1 MSGRFILIR
10 KSNFTKA
17 ANPTIKSSFPLNK
30 TPMVHIVTDA
40 SVRFTQP
47 NFAEDHKVIIAP
59 VHVRCSNRQIPD
71 GPGTNLASVRPML
84 EVCGPD
90 SEIES
95 PSVDT
100 FTAIYQRLQAETH
113 QILSIHNSAGLSRT
127 YQNALK
133 ASQQFRGR
141 MDIEVIDSQTVS
153 IGLGLIVQTV
163 TQAAQRGED
172 LEGLVHLIRSIIPRL
187 YMVIFLDDLYF
198 LERNNLVSR
207 SQAVL
212 GNMLGILPF
221 LTMEDGALIPMEK
234 VRLRARAIEK
244 LIEFV
249 CEFSGVEHL
258 GILQNRI
265 EPDEESSAVR
275 ERLRAFYPAAP
286 ITSVCYGSMLSTYV
300 GYNAL
305 GAVVLES
312 QEEML

>member
-1 MSGRFILIR
+1 M
-10 KSNFTKA
+10 KA
-17 ANPTIKSSFPLNK
+17 VNPTIRSSYPLNK
-30 TPMVHIVTDA
+30 PPMVHIITDA
-40 SVRFTQP
+40 AVRFTQP
-47 NFAEDHKVIIAP
+47 NFVKEHKITIAP
-59 VHVRCSNRQIPD
+59 LHVRCSNRQIPD

-84 EVCGPD
+84 EICGPD
-90 SEIES
+90 SEIEG
-95 PSVDT
+95 PSVET
-100 FTAIYQRLQAETH
+100 FSTIYRQLQSETN
-113 QILSIHNSAGLSRT
+113 QIISIHHSASLSNT
-127 YQNALK
+127 YQNALA

-141 MDIEVIDSQTVS
+141 MDIQVIDSQSVS
-153 IGLGLIVQTV
+153 IGLGLIVQSV
-163 TQAAQRGED
+163 AQAAQRGET
-172 LEGLVHLIRSIIPRL
+172 LEGLVQHIRSMIPRL

-207 SQAVL
+207 SQAIL

-221 LTMEDGALIPMEK
+221 LTMEEGALIPMEK
-234 VRLRARAIEK
+234 VRLRARAVEK

-258 GILQNRI
+258 GILQNSI
-265 EPDEESSAVR
+265 DPDEESNAVR

>member
-1 MSGRFILIR
+1 
-10 KSNFTKA
+10 
-17 ANPTIKSSFPLNK
+17 
-30 TPMVHIVTDA
+30 MVYIVTDA

-47 NFAEDHKVIIAP
+47 NFEKAHNIKVAP
-59 VHVRCSNRQIPD
+59 VNVRCGNRQIPD
-71 GPGTNLASVRPML
+71 GTGTNLASVRPML

-95 PSVDT
+95 PSVET
-100 FTAIYQRLQAETH
+100 FTNIYSHLQSETH
-113 QILSIHNSAGLSRT
+113 QILSIHNSAGLSST

-141 MDIEVIDSQTVS
+141 MDIQVIDSQTVS
-153 IGLGLIVQTV
+153 IGLGLIVQSV
-163 TQAAQRGED
+163 AQAAQRGED
-172 LEGLVHLIRSIIPRL
+172 LDGLVRIIRSMIPRL
-187 YMVIFLDDLYF
+187 YTVIFLDDLYF

-221 LTMEDGALIPMEK
+221 LTIEDGALIPMEK
-234 VRLRARAIEK
+234 VRVRARAIEK

-249 CEFSGVEHL
+249 CEFSGVEQL

-265 EPDEESSAVR
+265 EPDEESAAVR
-275 ERLRAFYPAAP
+275 ERLRAVYPAAP
-286 ITSVCYGSMLSTYV
+286 ITSVCYGSMLSTFV

-305 GAVVLES
+305 GAIVLES

>member
-1 MSGRFILIR
+1 VETFS
-10 KSNFTKA
+10 
-17 ANPTIKSSFPLNK
+17 TIY
-30 TPMVHIVTDA
+30 
-40 SVRFTQP
+40 
-47 NFAEDHKVIIAP
+47 
-59 VHVRCSNRQIPD
+59 RQ
-71 GPGTNLASVRPML
+71 
-84 EVCGPD
+84 
-90 SEIES
+90 
-95 PSVDT
+95 
-100 FTAIYQRLQAETH
+100 LQSETH
-113 QILSIHNSAGLSRT
+113 QIISIHNSSGLSKT
-127 YQNALK
+127 YQNALT
-133 ASQQFRGR
+133 ASQQYRGR
-141 MDIEVIDSQTVS
+141 MDIQVIDSQSVS
-153 IGLGLIVQTV
+153 IGLGLIVQAV
-163 TQAAQRGED
+163 AQAAQRGEN
-172 LEGLVHLIRSIIPRL
+172 LEGLVQLIRSMIPRL

-207 SQAVL
+207 SQAIL

-234 VRLRARAIEK
+234 VRLRARAMEK

-258 GILQNRI
+258 GILQKST
-265 EPDEESSAVR
+265 EPDEESNAVR

>member
-1 MSGRFILIR
+1 
-10 KSNFTKA
+10 
-17 ANPTIKSSFPLNK
+17 
-30 TPMVHIVTDA
+30 MVRIVTDA
-40 SVRFTQP
+40 SVRFTQS
-47 NFAEDHKVIIAP
+47 NFAKAHDIVVAP
-59 VHVRCSNRQIPD
+59 LHVRCSNRHIPD
-71 GPGTNLASVRPML
+71 GSGTNLASVRPML
-84 EVCGPD
+84 EICGPD

-95 PSVDT
+95 PSVET
-100 FTAIYQRLQAETH
+100 FATIYNRLQSETH
-113 QILSIHNSAGLSRT
+113 QIISIHNSAGLSNT
-127 YQNALK
+127 YQNALT

-141 MDIEVIDSQTVS
+141 MDIHVIDSQSVS
-153 IGLGLIVQTV
+153 IGLGFIVQSV
-163 TQAAQRGED
+163 AQAALRGEGID
-172 LEGLVHLIRSIIPRL
+172 GLVRLIRSMIPRL

-207 SQAVL
+207 SQAIL

-221 LTMEDGALIPMEK
+221 LTMEDGSLIPMEK
-234 VRLRARAIEK
+234 VRLRVRAVEK
-244 LIEFV
+244 LIEFI

-258 GILQNRI
+258 GILQNRS
-265 EPDEESSAVR
+265 EPDEESLAVH

>member
-1 MSGRFILIR
+1 M
-10 KSNFTKA
+10 KA
-17 ANPTIKSSFPLNK
+17 VSPTIRSSFPLNK

-47 NFAEDHKVIIAP
+47 NFEKEHKIVVAP
-59 VHVRCSNRQIPD
+59 LNVRCSNRQIPD
-71 GPGTNLASVRPML
+71 GPGTNLSSVRPML
-84 EVCGPD
+84 EICGPD
-90 SEIES
+90 SVIES
-95 PSVDT
+95 PSVET
-100 FTAIYQRLQAETH
+100 FSTIYRQLQSETH
-113 QILSIHNSAGLSRT
+113 QIISIHNSSGLTKT
-127 YQNALK
+127 YQNALT
-133 ASQQFRGR
+133 ASQHFRGR
-141 MDIEVIDSQTVS
+141 MDIQVIDSQSVS

-163 TQAAQRGED
+163 AQAAQRGETLD
-172 LEGLVHLIRSIIPRL
+172 GLIQLIRSMIPRL

-207 SQAVL
+207 SQAIL

-221 LTMEDGALIPMEK
+221 LTMEEGALIPMEK
-234 VRLRARAIEK
+234 VRLRPRAIEK

-258 GILQNRI
+258 GILQKSL
-265 EPDEESSAVR
+265 EPDEESNTVH

>member
-1 MSGRFILIR
+1 
-10 KSNFTKA
+10 
-17 ANPTIKSSFPLNK
+17 
-30 TPMVHIVTDA
+30 MVHIVTDA

-47 NFAEDHKVIIAP
+47 NFEKEYNIKVAP
-59 VHVRCSNRQIPD
+59 VNVRCGNRQIPD
-71 GPGTNLASVRPML
+71 GTGTNLASVRPLL
-84 EVCGPD
+84 EICGPD

-95 PSVDT
+95 PSVET
-100 FTAIYQRLQAETH
+100 FTKIYSQLQSETH
-113 QILSIHNSAGLSRT
+113 QILSIHNSAGLSNT

-141 MDIEVIDSQTVS
+141 MDIQVIDSQTVS
-153 IGLGLIVQTV
+153 IGLGLIVQSV
-163 TQAAQRGED
+163 VQAAQRGED
-172 LEGLVHLIRSIIPRL
+172 LDGLVRVIRSMIPRL
-187 YMVIFLDDLYF
+187 YTVIFLDDLYF

-258 GILQNRI
+258 GILQNRT
-265 EPDEESSAVR
+265 EPDEESAAVH
-275 ERLRAFYPAAP
+275 ERLRAVYPAAP
-286 ITSVCYGSMLSTYV
+286 ITSVCYGSMLSTFV

-305 GAVVLES
+305 GAIVLES

>member
-1 MSGRFILIR
+1 
-10 KSNFTKA
+10 
-17 ANPTIKSSFPLNK
+17 
-30 TPMVHIVTDA
+30 MVRIVTDA

-47 NFAEDHKVIIAP
+47 NFAKEHDVIVAP
-59 VHVRCSNRQIPD
+59 LHVRCQNRQIPD
-71 GPGTNLASVRPML
+71 GPGTNLASLRPIL
-84 EVCGPD
+84 EICGPD

-95 PSVDT
+95 TSVET
-100 FTAIYQRLQAETH
+100 FSTIYDKLQSETH
-113 QILSIHNSAGLSRT
+113 QIISIHNSAGLSKT
-127 YQNALK
+127 YQNALS

-141 MDIEVIDSQTVS
+141 MDIHVIDSQSVS
-153 IGLGLIVQTV
+153 IGLGLIVQSV
-163 TQAAQRGED
+163 AQAAQRGD
-172 LEGLVHLIRSIIPRL
+172 NLDGLVRLIRSMIPRL

-207 SQAVL
+207 SQAIL
-212 GNMLGILPF
+212 GNMLGVLPF
-221 LTMEDGALIPMEK
+221 LTMEAGTLIPMEK
-234 VRLRARAIEK
+234 VRLRGRAIEK

-265 EPDEESSAVR
+265 EPDEESLSVY

-286 ITSVCYGSMLSTYV
+286 ITSVCYGSMLSTFV

-305 GAVVLES
+305 GAIVLES

>member
-1 MSGRFILIR
+1 
-10 KSNFTKA
+10 
-17 ANPTIKSSFPLNK
+17 
-30 TPMVHIVTDA
+30 MVHIVTDA

-47 NFAEDHKVIIAP
+47 NFAQEHNIVIAP
-59 VHVRCSNRQIPD
+59 LHVRCCNRKIAD
-71 GPGTNLASVRPML
+71 GPETNLASVRPML
-84 EVCGPD
+84 ELCGPD
-90 SEIES
+90 SQIES
-95 PSVDT
+95 PSVET
-100 FTAIYQRLQAETH
+100 FTNIYTQLQLETH
-113 QILSIHNSAGLSRT
+113 QIISIHNSSGLSNS
-127 YQNALK
+127 YHNAYR

-141 MDIEVIDSQTVS
+141 MDIQVIDSRTVS
-153 IGLGLIVQTV
+153 VGLGMIVQSV
-163 TQAAQRGED
+163 AQAVQRGENLD
-172 LEGLVHLIRSIIPRL
+172 GLVRLIRSMIPRL
-187 YMVIFLDDLYF
+187 YMVLFLDDLYF

-207 SQAVL
+207 SQAIL

-221 LTMEDGALIPMEK
+221 LTMEEGSLIPMEK
-234 VRLRARAIEK
+234 VSLRARAIEK

-265 EPDEESSAVR
+265 EPDEESDAVR
-275 ERLRAFYPAAP
+275 ERLRAVYPAAP